1 MEYNATN
8 PLPSLLKHFRKKAGL
23 TQTDVATALSMSRS
37 GYANYE
43 EGRNIPNI
51 EQTLQLSELLHHDLL
66 YAYTLSSRYMRARSN
81 RSRQMV
87 MESDTYLAA
96 IKTNEN
102 MAALMTNYQKCWWT
116 NLLKVSQ
123 PKQINRLTSHQTTN
137 RHNYQTPHRMS
148 VSEKTTLLKRRIK
161 MESKRKRE
169 SSGIGKP
176 DKTNISEIS
185 KILNSSLSDNND
197 KNTSIASAFRSMR
210 TGRGLTQAEMA
221 AFLEISTPA
230 YSHYERGDRIPDM
243 VNLIKVSNLFCINIS
258 YLLLLSCIDA
268 ARKNG
273 YSTSDVFRAYG
284 HGQTLPE
291 EEAEILSSCSK
302 LSPENREN
310 LRIFLKSAVSIS

>member
-1 MEYNATN
+1 
-8 PLPSLLKHFRKKAGL
+8 
-23 TQTDVATALSMSRS
+23 
-37 GYANYE
+37 
-43 EGRNIPNI
+43 
-51 EQTLQLSELLHHDLL
+51 
-66 YAYTLSSRYMRARSN
+66 
-81 RSRQMV
+81 
-87 MESDTYLAA
+87 
-96 IKTNEN
+96 
-102 MAALMTNYQKCWWT
+102 
-116 NLLKVSQ
+116 
-123 PKQINRLTSHQTTN
+123 
-137 RHNYQTPHRMS
+137 
-148 VSEKTTLLKRRIK
+148 

-284 HGQTLPE
+284 HGHTLPE
-291 EEAEILSSCSK
+291 DEAEILSSCSK

>member
-102 MAALMTNYQKCWWT
+102 MAALMT